1 MMLAS
6 ANLRTQWRSFLATL
20 LATTFGVALMTATF
34 IIYDS
39 SRPVVQPRLEGAALL
54 ALPAQAV
61 NEFGNTADFIPWS
74 AEEARGIAADLG
86 AVPGAEAV
94 VTDRSFY
101 AQPFIDGVP
110 IEDEG
115 AQDAGHGWASAQLTP
130 FRLTS
135 GVAPANPDQIVVSD
149 ALGLAVGD
157 TVSVNLAA
165 GLEKFA
171 VAGTQDG
178 PGVYFTDERAA
189 QLDPGVRAIGVVAT
203 PDARLDDL
211 ETRVEEKLGDRG
223 RVAAGTDRA
232 ALEPEFVSHRR
243 NLGNQLIVAMA
254 TIGLFTTV
262 FVVGSTFALATSERR
277 REIALLRTIGAAT
290 GQVRRL
296 VLGEAALI
304 GLVGGLVGA
313 GLGIAASPV
322 LRMLLLKLDVQPP
335 DLQVGISA
343 WPLLVAV
350 SIGIAVALIGAWI
363 PARSAATVAPIEALL
378 DAAVER
384 RPMTTLRWLTGL
396 ASLIGGLG
404 VTVPTATAATD
415 SRVNTAVAAAM
426 LLILA
431 AALLTPIFVGPI
443 AGLVTWPFTR
453 RSRSAASMLIRAE
466 LTTGTRRAAATVAP
480 VIAAVGF
487 AVLLSGMVQTMSVA
501 YPAEQTEQL
510 RGLAAVTPDG
520 TAGLSDQVVAETA
533 AGPIGTTAGLPSRVF
548 VPGADGTVTV
558 VDAVGSLDERYAA
571 SGRAVLDEATASLFD
586 VRAGEEMSVT
596 FADGRSESVVVSQV
610 LPLDPARGALV
621 LPREL
626 VRDHDPSALTEVVFV
641 PQDMAPTQLTA
652 GARVED
658 AHSFALQD
666 YMVDARLTNWLA
678 AVLITMGVGYSGLAV
693 ANSTAM
699 SAYRRKDDY
708 AVLRASGGTDRQ
720 LLTTAVGETAV
731 IVLVGSALGV
741 MVTVPTLLAMA
752 AGLSQVTET
761 DVGLQ
766 MSWSTVLWVVSGCWS
781 LATAA
786 TVLVTRRG
794 LRVRTE

>member
-6 ANLRTQWRSFLATL
+6 ANLRTRWRSSLATL
-20 LATTFGVALMTATF
+20 LATTFGVALMSATL

-39 SRPVVQPRLEGAALL
+39 ARPVVQPRLEGAALL

-61 NEFGNTADFIPWS
+61 NEFGNTEDFIPWS
-74 AEEARGIAADLG
+74 AERARQVAADLS
-86 AVPGAEAV
+86 ALPGVEAV

-101 AQPFIDGVP
+101 AQPFIDGAPV
-110 IEDEG
+110 EDEG

-130 FRLTS
+130 LRLTS
-135 GVAPANPDQIVVSD
+135 GAAPTNPDQIVVSD
-149 ALGLAVGD
+149 SLDLAVGD

-165 GLEKFA
+165 GLENFA

-178 PGVYFTDERAA
+178 PGLNFADERAA

-203 PDARLDDL
+203 PDGRLDDL
-211 ETRVEEKLGDRG
+211 EKRVEEKLGDRG
-223 RVAAGTDRA
+223 RVATGTDRA

-243 NLGNQLIVAMA
+243 NLGTQLIVAMA

-296 VLGEAALI
+296 VLGEAAVI

-313 GLGIAASPV
+313 GLGIAASPA

-335 DLQVGISA
+335 ELQVRISA

-350 SIGIAVALIGAWI
+350 SIGITVALIGAWM
-363 PARSAATVAPIEALL
+363 PARSAATVDPIEALL

-384 RPMTTLRWLTGL
+384 RPMTTLRWLIGL

-404 VTVPTATAATD
+404 ATVSTATAATD

-431 AALLTPIFVGPI
+431 AALLAPIVIGPI
-443 AGLVTWPFTR
+443 AGLVTRPFTR
-453 RSRSAASMLIRAE
+453 RSRSALSMLVRAE
-466 LTTGTRRAAATVAP
+466 LTTASRRAAATVAP

-487 AVLLSGMVQTMSVA
+487 AVLLSGMVQTMAVA
-501 YPAEQTEQL
+501 YPAAQTEQL

-533 AGPIGTTAGLPSRVF
+533 AGPVGTIAGLPSRVF
-548 VPGADGTVTV
+548 VPGPEGTVTV

-571 SGRAVLDEATASLFD
+571 PGRAVLDEATASLFD

-610 LPLDPARGALV
+610 LPLDPARGAFV
-621 LPREL
+621 LPRAL

-641 PQDMAPTQLTA
+641 PEDMAPTHLTA

-693 ANSTAM
+693 ANSTAI
-699 SAYRRKDDY
+699 SAYRRKDDFS
-708 AVLRASGGTDRQ
+708 VLRASGGTDRQ
-720 LLTTAVGETAV
+720 LLTTAVGETGV
-731 IVLVGSALGV
+731 IVLIGSALGV
-741 MVTVPTLLAMA
+741 MVTVPPLLAMA

-761 DVGLQ
+761 EVGLQ
-766 MSWSTVLWVVSGCWS
+766 MSWSTVLWVVSGCWA

-786 TVLVTRRG
+786 TVVVTRRG
-794 LRVRTE
+794 LRVRAG